1 MHRRLWQAVGYL
13 AIISTPSALLAQG
26 HRPWAPQL
34 LSAQATFFGQH
45 LTPFPA
51 LYDGP
56 NSLTRHGDTQGTD
69 TYGAYLGW
77 TFTRWLQGYFD
88 TELALGYGVGHA
100 VGLGGISNGDILRS
114 GSVDLGHH
122 PYVARAFLRALIPL
136 GSGRDTTSRAVDQV
150 PGAEPSRRLDLKLG
164 KLAAGDDFDV
174 NRYANSTK
182 TQFGNWGLINDG
194 AWDYAAD
201 TRGYTWGLVMAW
213 IHPVWTL
220 RLGEYL
226 MPTFA
231 NGNIFDTDIGRA
243 RGDNLELTWQH
254 PAGGSTIRVLAY
266 QNHAR
271 MGIYTEADTLGP
283 PGQPPSIV
291 RDDKPGRRKY
301 GAALNIEQQI
311 ADSGET
317 GLFVRAG
324 WNDGRTE
331 SFAYTEVDRALSAG
345 IQVSGAHW
353 GRRGDR
359 VAIAALLH
367 GLSTEHR
374 GYLAAGGTGFLLGDG
389 ALNYGPEEIAE
400 AYYRLQLGVYAQLS
414 GDAQLIAHPGYN
426 RDRGPA
432 AILGLRLNLRY

>member
-1 MHRRLWQAVGYL
+1 MRNTILLMVAAPSIALGQA
-13 AIISTPSALLAQG
+13 AP
-26 HRPWAPQL
+26 RPWMPQL
-34 LSAQATFFGQH
+34 TGAQATFFGQH

-77 TFTRWLQGYFD
+77 TFTNWLQGYFD

-100 VGLGGISNGDILRS
+100 VGLAGISNGDILRS

-122 PYVARAFLRALIPL
+122 PYVARAFLRILVPL
-136 GSGRDTTSRAVDQV
+136 GPGRDTASRAIDQL
-150 PGAEPSRRLDLKLG
+150 PGAEPSSRLDLKLG

-174 NRYANSTK
+174 NRYANTTK
-182 TQFGNWGLINDG
+182 SQFGNWGLINDG

-201 TRGYTWGLVMAW
+201 TRGYTWGLVVAW
-213 IHPVWTL
+213 VHPVWTL

-231 NGNIFDTDIGRA
+231 NGNIFDTDFGRA
-243 RGDNLELTWQH
+243 RGENLELTWQH
-254 PAGGSTIRVLAY
+254 PASGSTIRLLAY

-271 MGIYTEADTLGP
+271 MGIYAEADSLAP
-283 PGQPPSIV
+283 QGQAPNIV
-291 RDDKPGRRKY
+291 ADDRPGRRKY
-301 GAALNIEQQI
+301 GAALNIEQEI

-331 SFAYTEVDRALSAG
+331 SFVFTEVDRALSAG
-345 IQVSGAHW
+345 LQISGAHW
-353 GRRGDR
+353 GRHGDR
-359 VAIAALLH
+359 VGIAGLLH
-367 GLSTEHR
+367 GLSSEHR
-374 GYLAAGGTGFLLGDG
+374 SYLAAGGTGFLLGDG

-400 AYYRLQLGVYAQLS
+400 AYYRLQLGAYVQLS
-414 GDAQLIAHPGYN
+414 GDAQLIEHPGYN